1 MGAYHRS
8 SFLLSSQTVQHFL
21 PVHTPRVLDA
31 MQAHV
36 EAFYRQL
43 ERDGIQQRF
52 THRLDGA
59 LQWRYN
65 QVRSFL

>member
-1 MGAYHRS
+1 
-8 SFLLSSQTVQHFL
+8 
-21 PVHTPRVLDA
+21 

-36 EAFYRQL
+36 KAFYRQL
-43 ERDGIQQRF
+43 ERDGIEQRF